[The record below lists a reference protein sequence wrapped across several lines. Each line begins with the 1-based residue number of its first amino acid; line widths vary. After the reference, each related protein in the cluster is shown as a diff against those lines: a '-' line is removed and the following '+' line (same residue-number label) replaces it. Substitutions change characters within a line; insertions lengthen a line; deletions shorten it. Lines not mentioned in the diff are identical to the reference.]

1 MSLNEVVTPARSL
14 SAELQD
20 RTGEVVTLQGW
31 LHHFRRLSNVS
42 FLLLRDRTGVAQIV
56 IDDPDTAERLSLL
69 QHESVLTVNGTVTAE
84 PQAPGGVEIKQPTVT
99 VVSEAL
105 EEPPIE
111 LYKPTI
117 RAQLPTLL
125 DYAPVTLRHPR
136 RRAYFRLTHAA
147 LIGYRSVLVDAGFTE
162 IQTPKLVAAAT
173 EGGANVFP
181 LDYFGRRAFLAQSP
195 QLYKQMMVGVFER
208 VFEVGPVFRA
218 EPHDTT
224 RHLNE
229 YVSLDMEMGFIR
241 DHRDVMQM
249 LRIIVA
255 GMFAAMSSQ
264 CRPELDLLQVEIPP
278 VPEQIPSVHFAE
290 ALRMIGAA
298 TGEDLSGEQDLAPA
312 HEAWLGEWARREH
325 ESEFVYVTG
334 FPTQKRAF
342 YTHPEP
348 DRPEYSNSF
357 DLLFRGL
364 ELATGGQR
372 LHRYDD
378 YIKALEG
385 RGMDPEPFQGYLQ
398 AFKFGMPPHGGF
410 GMGLERVIAR
420 VVGAT
425 NIRDT
430 TLFPRDINRLT
441 P

>member
-1 MSLNEVVTPARSL
+1 
-14 SAELQD
+14 
-20 RTGEVVTLQGW
+20 
-31 LHHFRRLSNVS
+31 
-42 FLLLRDRTGVAQIV
+42 VAQIV
-56 IDDPDTAERLSLL
+56 VDDPDAAERLSLL
-69 QHESVLTVNGTVTAE
+69 KHESVLTVTGTVTAE

-99 VVSEAL
+99 VLSEAL

-181 LDYFGRRAFLAQSP
+181 LDYFGRRAYLAQSP

-249 LRIIVA
+249 LRKIVA
-255 GMFAAMSSQ
+255 GMFEAMSSQ
-264 CRPELDLLQVEIPP
+264 CRAELELLQLEIPP
-278 VPEQIPSVHFAE
+278 VPEQIPSVHFAD
-290 ALRMIGAA
+290 ALQMIGAA

-312 HEAWLGEWARREH
+312 HEAWLGEWAKREH
-325 ESEFVYVTG
+325 QSEFVYVTG

-378 YIKALEG
+378 YIRSLES